1 MSNNKKTQASYR
13 LSHLVLTS
21 FVQWQPLRLLKQGS
35 PQRRSKLPLK
45 RRAKNSLIYV
55 LRFSPFLMLL

>member
-1 MSNNKKTQASYR
+1 MSNNKKLRQAT